1 MVQSPIL
8 SRSRKERRDHWRTR
22 GGSLAD
28 AFANRY
34 EFPKRPSSADKV
46 NGGAG
51 TPERIKLVAGH

>member
-22 GGSLAD
+22 GGSLAH
-28 AFANRY
+28 AFAKRY
-34 EFPKRPSSADKV
+34 EFPKRPSGADKV

-51 TPERIKLVAGH
+51 RLNALS